1 MLEIYSSDI
10 DGKMNLVFKVFDFD
24 GDGKITAE
32 DVRMILSYIPRSREQ
47 CTSSLETTFEE
58 SKTTCNVNRTS
69 DKKEKKPSLGGKK
82 RRKGEGLYFSSMG
95 KNDDEDDRK
104 KDTEKIIKFIEYV
117 FKDKKSINLADFTR
131 FNTES
136 SSEML
141 LSVMSVLHERIPCS
155 EFYYREKRNF
165 KQHAV

>member
-1 MLEIYSSDI
+1 MQISNEEY
-10 DGKMNLVFKVFDFD
+10 KNP
-24 GDGKITAE
+24 TAA
-32 DVRMILSYIPRSREQ
+32 S
-47 CTSSLETTFEE
+47 E
-58 SKTTCNVNRTS
+58 SKPDSKCA
-69 DKKEKKPSLGGKK
+69 KKPSLGGKL

-104 KDTEKIIKFIEYV
+104 KDTEKITRFIEYV
-117 FKDKKSINLADFTR
+117 FKEDKTINLAEFTR
-131 FNTES
+131 FNTDN

-165 KQHAV
+165 K